1 LERRLPEASPKNDP
15 SRFAL
20 LGTVTHDVITQASG
34 RVFSGEG
41 GILYQAA
48 GLCGLGRKVT
58 LYTNVGQEI
67 FSRIKPVID
76 GWPTLDSSKVRV
88 VPGPGNTVFLHYPEK
103 GERIE
108 VLESHVPPLRPEK
121 LLKELPSFGFLIM
134 VINSGFD
141 IALRDWRRI
150 VRRAACPIWFDFH
163 SLALTL
169 EAHAARRYRPLPEW
183 RDWAEG
189 ATYLQANLKEVSS
202 MFGEPDRAP
211 SRARLLRFGDEV
223 FELGLRAAF
232 ITLGAEGVIVL
243 EPEGL
248 RTIALGGTTRV
259 VDTTG
264 CGDIFCAGAAAFLAT
279 GADPVEA
286 AAFGAELASEAA
298 GVAGFEAAYRL
309 VRDRVYSA

>member
-1 LERRLPEASPKNDP
+1 LPEPSPGKASP
-15 SRFAL
+15 RFAL
-20 LGTVTHDVITQASG
+20 LGTITRDVITQASG

-48 GLCGLGRKVT
+48 GLCGLGRPVT
-58 LYTNVGQEI
+58 LYSNVGQDI
-67 FSRIKPVID
+67 FSRIRPVLD
-76 GWPTLDSSKVRV
+76 GWPTLDSSRIHV

-103 GERIE
+103 GERVE
-108 VLESHVPPLRPEK
+108 VLESHVPPLRPGG
-121 LLKELPSFGFLIM
+121 LLREVPAVGFLIM

-141 IALRDWRRI
+141 ISLRDWRRI

-169 EAHAARRYRPLPEW
+169 EMHTARRYRPLPEW
-183 RDWAEG
+183 RAWAEG
-189 ATYLQANLKEVSS
+189 TTYLQANLKEVSS
-202 MFGEPDRAP
+202 MLGDPEKVP
-211 SRARLLRFGDEV
+211 SRERLLRFWNQAS
-223 FELGLRAAF
+223 ELGPRAAF
-232 ITLGAEGVIVL
+232 ITLGPEGVIVL
-243 EPEGL
+243 QPGGL
-248 RTIALGGTTRV
+248 KTVALSGAKTV

-264 CGDIFCAGAAAFLAT
+264 CGDIFCAGAAAFLAS
-279 GADPVEA
+279 GADPIEA